1 MLQDFIFQTPASNW
15 FLRLIEQIKFFFV
28 KGKSRNEKNYYLI
41 N

>member
-1 MLQDFIFQTPASNW
+1 MLQDFTFQAPASDW
-15 FLRLIEQIKFFFV
+15 LLRLIKQIKFLFV